1 MTSGGSGA
9 SSARTTE
16 SRDWFARHKCREH
29 DSDSGQSSPLPTR
42 YKMSCDE
49 STDAAS
55 EGRVVG
61 EELDD
66 RAVSR
71 RVGAIYGPKAIRPG
85 CQQQR
90 QRQRQRYPAIAAPA
104 PRPCSTTTT
113 TTTTMRMRMRMRML
127 TTMLEPLQAL

>member
-1 MTSGGSGA
+1 MSSGGSGA

-16 SRDWFARHKCREH
+16 RRDWFARHKCREH
-29 DSDSGQSSPLPTR
+29 DSDSGQYSPLPTR

-61 EELDD
+61 EERDV

-90 QRQRQRYPAIAAPA
+90 QRQRYPAIADPA
-104 PRPCSTTTT
+104 PRPCSS
-113 TTTTMRMRMRMRML
+113 TTTTMTTMMTPTMRML
-127 TTMLEPLQAL
+127 TTMLVLLQAL